1 MSESHAPSHGSR
13 IRSLSLSSSLSPP
26 PLSLSLSLS
35 LRSPFTLS
43 FSRPFR
49 CRGNTAAAAYLTR
62 PNFLSPLRHFAI
74 DNDNIMNVRE
84 MKWWNRAPLV
94 VFLFSVSFKGTGRW
108 NQAWTLGLDVGHFQR
123 YFFLNYT
130 GFRLYGL
137 IGFILVIWSMV
148 NQILVLNFS
157 DIWSFWLYGQLYQ
170 DKTVDHITETRCII
184 F

>member
-1 MSESHAPSHGSR
+1 M
-13 IRSLSLSSSLSPP
+13 
-26 PLSLSLSLS
+26 
-35 LRSPFTLS
+35 
-43 FSRPFR
+43 
-49 CRGNTAAAAYLTR
+49 TR

-137 IGFILVIWSMV
+137 RIYGLIGFILVIWSMV

-170 DKTVDHITETRCII
+170 DKTVDHVSETRCRWS
-184 F
+184 